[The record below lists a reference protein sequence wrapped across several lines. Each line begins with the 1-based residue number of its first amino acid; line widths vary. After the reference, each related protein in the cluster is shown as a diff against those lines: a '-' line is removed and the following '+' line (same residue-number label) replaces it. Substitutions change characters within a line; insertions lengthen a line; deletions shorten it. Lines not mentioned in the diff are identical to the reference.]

1 MKIKVNVYNDVVS
14 RSGEKNGKKWSFN
27 KQDCEIVTPDGS
39 RNINFSLNH
48 EKAEDVLSHGS
59 YTFNLKPYVN
69 KWGELNFS
77 LFNPSK
83 IA

>member
-27 KQDCEIVTPDGS
+27 KQD
-39 RNINFSLNH
+39 

-69 KWGELNFS
+69 KWGELRIEF
-77 LFNPSK
+77 FF
-83 IA
+83 I